1 MREIRTSGSEG
12 GGIETNRC
20 SLPLS
25 VTTGR
30 QGLLDCPVKPGN
42 DTDRVN
48 SYVKRAYVSAD
59 VGRPYSGKIDRR

>member
-25 VTTGR
+25 VTPAVLRSTGSSSFAAPPYPPPR
-30 QGLLDCPVKPGN
+30 AGEGREGA
-42 DTDRVN
+42 RVGGPRVVPFHRN
-48 SYVKRAYVSAD
+48 
-59 VGRPYSGKIDRR
+59 PL

>member
-25 VTTGR
+25 VSPAGP
-30 QGLLDCPVKPGN
+30 GLPDRPVKPGDDSQSECQRN
-42 DTDRVN
+42 
-48 SYVKRAYVSAD
+48 
-59 VGRPYSGKIDRR
+59 